1 MEMPLWPKPR
11 ILLYHILIRSII
23 DFDAVLAKAPPCLS
37 WIFDYFIP
45 PFLSLNFGRI
55 RRCFV
60 NQFCFLDSASLF
72 SHLHSMPPHGRRR
85 PSHLAIVLSLLFLSI
100 STASAASAVV
110 GIDLG
115 TEYIKAAL
123 VKPGIP
129 LEIILT
135 KDSKRKETAAVAFK
149 PLRNKVSTAESD
161 AFPERIYGGDAVALS
176 ARFPSDVYPN
186 IKPLLGLKFGD
197 DLISEYG
204 ATFPGLE
211 IVEWAETGTVGFKS
225 DSFVNEE
232 EPWLVEELLAM
243 ELKNIKGNAEAMAGK
258 GSVIQDAVITVPSFY
273 TAAERRAIIL
283 AADLA
288 DLRVLSLISDGL
300 SVGLNYATSR
310 TFPTVNEG
318 GKPEIHLVYDMG
330 AGSTTATVLKFQGRT
345 VKDVGRYN
353 KTVQEVQVLGTGW
366 DETLGGDALN
376 RVILEDMINQITS
389 TGHMKKL
396 EVLPKHIRAHG
407 RTMAKLWKEAERM
420 RQVLSANTEISTSL
434 ESLYDEDFNFKYKL
448 SRADFEQLASAYLER
463 VQKPI
468 IEALE
473 IAKISLAD
481 LESVILH
488 GGAVRTPFVQKQL
501 EAVIKNPDKI
511 RTNVNADEAAVFGA
525 AFKAA
530 AISPSFRVKEIRAS
544 DSAVYPVSASWSID
558 GKEKQQKL
566 FVPTSQVG
574 AEKQVSLK
582 ATADFSFTLSQQPS
596 SSSSNFQISIIK
608 TDNLTDSVK
617 QLTNKF
623 GCLPNDVSTKFAIR
637 LSPVDGLPEVTS
649 GSVSC
654 EVTETETKKGGVVDG
669 MKDFLGFGS
678 KKGDQEPLKEDGHA
692 ESSASTSESETSTAS
707 LPVESNT
714 ADSVMDEDVKE
725 EKPKELKKTETIAV
739 GFSIEP
745 VGSQEVKPGSQ
756 KRMKARLSAFDKS
769 DRSRVLREETLNNL
783 EGYTYKIR
791 DTLEDEGFVA
801 ASTEKQR
808 DAIEGKSNDASM
820 WLYGDG
826 ADASRESLK
835 ARLDELRELVAP
847 VQKRK
852 DEASRRP
859 SEIQKL
865 KDALAQANTMVT
877 VVKQQREAQALAE
890 SKVASDSDASE
901 SQTTAT
907 PSTST
912 DDFAELDDETST
924 SSSSTVSAAPSLP
937 TSIYSEDDVNAIL
950 EKEDSVKKWLDE
962 KLAEQEKLSPTDDPV
977 LHTSDLSA
985 KSKELNDV
993 VMSLL
998 TKQMKT
1004 PPKPK
1009 KSKSKSKST
1018 RTSSTKATDTV
1029 TDTNTAS
1036 VSADA
1041 AKETTE
1047 PVGGLED
1054 EMEGLHQ
1061 VTQEEIEEAI
1071 ADQKSKAEKKKTP
1084 KKEKAKPSGKGKG
1097 KGRSKSKD
1105 KGTVEE
1111 HGEL

>member
-1 MEMPLWPKPR
+1 
-11 ILLYHILIRSII
+11 
-23 DFDAVLAKAPPCLS
+23 
-37 WIFDYFIP
+37 
-45 PFLSLNFGRI
+45 
-55 RRCFV
+55 
-60 NQFCFLDSASLF
+60 
-72 SHLHSMPPHGRRR
+72 MPPHGRRR
-85 PSHLAIVLSLLFLSI
+85 SSVLAIVFSLLFLFI

-129 LEIILT
+129 LEIVLT

-149 PLRNKVSTAESD
+149 PLRNRVSTAESD

-186 IKPLLGLKFGD
+186 LKPLLGLKLSD

-204 ATFPGLE
+204 GTFPGLK

-258 GSVIQDAVITVPSFY
+258 GSTIQDAVITVPSFY

-288 DLRVLSLISDGL
+288 GLRVLSLISDGL

-318 GKPEIHLVYDMG
+318 GKPETHLVYDMG

-345 VKDVGRYN
+345 VKDVGKYN
-353 KTVQEVQVLGTGW
+353 KTVQEVQVLGTSW
-366 DETLGGDALN
+366 DDTLGGDALN

-389 TGHMKKL
+389 TDHMKNL
-396 EVLPKHIRAHG
+396 EVLPKHVRAHG
-407 RTMAKLWKEAERM
+407 RTMAKLWKEAERV

-434 ESLYDEDFNFKYKL
+434 ESLYDENFNFKYKL

-468 IEALE
+468 TEALG
-473 IAKISLAD
+473 IAKLSLTD

-501 EAVIKNPDKI
+501 EAVIKSSDKI

-544 DSAVYPVSASWSID
+544 DSAVYPISASWSID

-582 ATADFSFTLSQQPS
+582 ATADFAFTLSQQPS
-596 SSSSNFQISIIK
+596 SSSADFQISVIK

-617 QLTNKF
+617 HLTTKF
-623 GCLPNDVSTKFAIR
+623 GCSLSDVSTKFAIR

-649 GSVSC
+649 GSISC

-692 ESSASTSESETSTAS
+692 ESSASTLESETSTTS

-714 ADSVMDEDVKE
+714 ASSVVDEDVKE
-725 EKPKELKKTETIAV
+725 EKPRELKKKTETIAI
-739 GFSIEP
+739 GFSTEP
-745 VGSQEVKPGSQ
+745 VGSQEVTPGSQ

-769 DRSRVLREETLNNL
+769 DRSRILREETLNNL

-791 DTLEDEGFVA
+791 DVLEDEGFVA

-808 DAIEGKSNDASM
+808 DAIEEKSNDASI

-826 ADASRESLK
+826 ADASRETLK

-847 VQKRK
+847 IQKRK
-852 DEASRRP
+852 DEASKRP

-865 KDALAQANTMVT
+865 KDALAQANTMAT
-877 VVKQQREAQALAE
+877 VVKQQREAQVLAE
-890 SKVASDSDASE
+890 SKAASDSEVAK

-912 DDFAELDDETST
+912 DDFADLDDETATT
-924 SSSSTVSAAPSLP
+924 SSSTISAAPSRP
-937 TSIYSEDDVNAIL
+937 ASIYSEDDVNAIL
-950 EKEDSVKKWLDE
+950 ETESTVKNWLDE

-977 LHTSDLSA
+977 LLTSDLSA
-985 KSKELNDV
+985 KSKEVNDL

-998 TKQMKT
+998 TRQMKS

-1009 KSKSKSKST
+1009 KSKSKSKT
-1018 RTSSTKATDTV
+1018 TTTSSTKVSDTDTKTV
-1029 TDTNTAS
+1029 D
-1036 VSADA
+1036 SADA
-1041 AKETTE
+1041 VKETTE
-1047 PVGGLED
+1047 PAGELED
-1054 EMEGLHQ
+1054 ELEGLHH
-1061 VTQEEIEEAI
+1061 VTEEEIEEAM
-1071 ADQKSKAEKKKTP
+1071 AEQKSKAEKEKKN
-1084 KKEKAKPSGKGKG
+1084 KAKKEKEKAKGSGKGKG
-1097 KGRSKSKD
+1097 KGKGKSKGKD
-1105 KGTVEE
+1105 KGRVEE

>member
-1 MEMPLWPKPR
+1 
-11 ILLYHILIRSII
+11 
-23 DFDAVLAKAPPCLS
+23 
-37 WIFDYFIP
+37 
-45 PFLSLNFGRI
+45 
-55 RRCFV
+55 
-60 NQFCFLDSASLF
+60 
-72 SHLHSMPPHGRRR
+72 MPPHGRRR
-85 PSHLAIVLSLLFLSI
+85 FSTLAICLSI
-100 STASAASAVV
+100 IILFTSTASAASAVL

-129 LEIILT
+129 LEIVLT

-149 PLRNKVSTAESD
+149 PLRSRVSTAESD
-161 AFPERIYGGDAVALS
+161 AFPERIYGSDAVALS

-186 IKPLLGLKFGD
+186 LKPLLGLKVND

-204 ATFPGLE
+204 GTFPGLE

-225 DSFVNEE
+225 DSFIKEE

-243 ELKNIKGNAEAMAGK
+243 ELKNIKGNAETMAGK
-258 GSVIQDAVITVPSFY
+258 GSTIQDAVVTVPSFY
-273 TAAERRAIIL
+273 TAEERRAVIL

-288 DLRVLSLISDGL
+288 GLRVLSLISDGL

-330 AGSTTATVLKFQGRT
+330 AGSTTATILKFQGRT
-345 VKDVGRYN
+345 VKDVGKYN
-353 KTVQEVQVLGTGW
+353 KTIQEVQVVGTSW
-366 DETLGGDALN
+366 DKTLGGDALN
-376 RVILEDMINQITS
+376 RVILEDMINKITS
-389 TGHMKKL
+389 AAHMKNL
-396 EVLPKHIRAHG
+396 EVLPKHVRAHG
-407 RTMAKLWKEAERM
+407 RTMAKLWKEAERV

-468 IEALE
+468 TEALE
-473 IAKISLAD
+473 IAKLSLAD
-481 LESVILH
+481 LESIILH

-501 EAVIKNPDKI
+501 EAVIKDSEKI

-544 DSAVYPVSASWSID
+544 ESAVYPISASWSID

-574 AEKQVSLK
+574 AEKQVSIK

-596 SSSSNFQISIIK
+596 SDSSNLQVSAIK
-608 TDNLTDSVK
+608 TENLTDSVK

-623 GCLPNDVSTKFAIR
+623 GCSVSDVSTKFAIR
-637 LSPVDGLPEVTS
+637 LSPVDGLPEIIG

-654 EVTETETKKGGVVDG
+654 EVTEIETKKGGVVDG

-678 KKGDQEPLKEDGHA
+678 KKGDQEPLKEDDNA
-692 ESSASTSESETSTAS
+692 ESSTSTLDSEMPTAS
-707 LPVESNT
+707 SPIESNT
-714 ADSVMDEDVKE
+714 AGSVVDEDAKE
-725 EKPKELKKTETIAV
+725 EKPKEVKKKTETIGVSVSTESAGLQGV
-739 GFSIEP
+739 TRD
-745 VGSQEVKPGSQ
+745 SQ
-756 KRMKARLSAFDKS
+756 KRMKARLIAFDKS

-791 DTLEDEGFVA
+791 DILEDEGFVA
-801 ASTEKQR
+801 ASTEEQR
-808 DAIEGKSNDASM
+808 DGIEERSNDASI

-826 ADASRESLK
+826 ADANRETLK
-835 ARLDELRELVAP
+835 ARLDELRGLVAP
-847 VQKRK
+847 IQNRK
-852 DEASRRP
+852 DEASKRP

-877 VVKQQREAQALAE
+877 VVKQQREAQVLAE
-890 SKVASDSDASE
+890 SKAASDSEAAI
-901 SQTTAT
+901 SQTTTT
-907 PSTST
+907 PSTAT
-912 DDFAELDDETST
+912 DDFADLDDETATAST
-924 SSSSTVSAAPSLP
+924 STASPAPNIPASM
-937 TSIYSEDDVNAIL
+937 YSEEDVNAIL
-950 EKEDSVKKWLDE
+950 EKEETVKKWLDE

-977 LHTSDLSA
+977 LLSSELSA
-985 KSKELNDV
+985 KSKELNDA

-998 TKQMKT
+998 TKQMKI
-1004 PPKPK
+1004 PPKPKPK
-1009 KSKSKSKST
+1009 KSKSTSKT
-1018 RTSSTKATDTV
+1018 TKTSSTKATDT
-1029 TDTNTAS
+1029 DT
-1036 VSADA
+1036 SAVEPEEA
-1041 AKETTE
+1041 AKETTG
-1047 PVGGLED
+1047 PGGELED

-1061 VTQEEIEEAI
+1061 GTQEEIEEAM
-1071 ADQKSKAEKKKTP
+1071 AEQKSQAEKKT
-1084 KKEKAKPSGKGKG
+1084 KKEEKAKASGKGKG
-1097 KGRSKSKD
+1097 KGNGKGKGKGKMKGKSKGKD
-1105 KGTVEE
+1105 KGKVEE
-1111 HGEL
+1111 HEEL

>member
-1 MEMPLWPKPR
+1 
-11 ILLYHILIRSII
+11 
-23 DFDAVLAKAPPCLS
+23 
-37 WIFDYFIP
+37 
-45 PFLSLNFGRI
+45 
-55 RRCFV
+55 
-60 NQFCFLDSASLF
+60 
-72 SHLHSMPPHGRRR
+72 MPPHGRRR
-85 PSHLAIVLSLLFLSI
+85 PSELAIVFSLLFLFI

-129 LEIILT
+129 LEIVLT

-186 IKPLLGLKFGD
+186 LKPLLGLKFGD

-204 ATFPGLE
+204 GTFPGLKL
-211 IVEWAETGTVGFKS
+211 VEWAETGTVGFKS

-243 ELKNIKGNAEAMAGK
+243 ELKNIKGNAEVMAGK
-258 GSVIQDAVITVPSFY
+258 GSAIQDAVITVPSFY

-288 DLRVLSLISDGL
+288 GLRVLSLISDGL

-318 GKPEIHLVYDMG
+318 GKPEVHLVYDMG

-345 VKDVGRYN
+345 VKDVGKYN
-353 KTVQEVQVLGTGW
+353 KTVQEVQVLGTSW

-389 TGHMKKL
+389 TAHMKNLK
-396 EVLPKHIRAHG
+396 VLPKHVRAHG
-407 RTMAKLWKEAERM
+407 RTMAKLWKEAERV

-448 SRADFEQLASAYLER
+448 SRADFEQLASVYLER

-468 IEALE
+468 TEALE
-473 IAKISLAD
+473 IAKLSLTD

-501 EAVIKNPDKI
+501 EAVIKNSDKI

-544 DSAVYPVSASWSID
+544 DSAVYPVSASWSLD

-596 SSSSNFQISIIK
+596 SGSSDLQISVIK
-608 TDNLTDSVK
+608 TENLTDSVN
-617 QLTNKF
+617 QLTNNF
-623 GCLPNDVSTKFAIR
+623 GCSLSNVSTKFAIR

-649 GSVSC
+649 GSASC
-654 EVTETETKKGGVVDG
+654 EVTEIETKKGGVVDG

-707 LPVESNT
+707 LPIESNT
-714 ADSVMDEDVKE
+714 AGSVLDEDVKE
-725 EKPKELKKTETIAV
+725 EKPKALKKKTETIAV
-739 GFSIEP
+739 GFSTES
-745 VGSQEVKPGSQ
+745 VGSQGVKPGSQ
-756 KRMKARLSAFDKS
+756 KRMKARLTAFDKS
-769 DRSRVLREETLNNL
+769 DRSRILREETLNNL

-791 DTLEDEGFVA
+791 DILEDEGFVA

-808 DAIEGKSNDASM
+808 DAIEEKSNDASI

-826 ADASRESLK
+826 ADANQESLK
-835 ARLDELRELVAP
+835 AKLDELRELVAP
-847 VQKRK
+847 IQKRK
-852 DEASRRP
+852 DEARKRS

-890 SKVASDSDASE
+890 SKAASDSEAAK
-901 SQTTAT
+901 SQTTMT
-907 PSTST
+907 PSTPT
-912 DDFAELDDETST
+912 DDFADLDDEEATASF
-924 SSSSTVSAAPSLP
+924 STVSAAPSLP
-937 TSIYSEDDVNAIL
+937 ASIYSEDDINAIR
-950 EKEDSVKKWLDE
+950 EKEDTVKKWLDE
-962 KLAEQEKLSPTDDPV
+962 KLAEQEKLSLTDDPV
-977 LHTSDLSA
+977 LLTSDLSA

-1009 KSKSKSKST
+1009 KARSKSKTT
-1018 RTSSTKATDTV
+1018 RTSSTKATDTE
-1029 TDTNTAS
+1029 TKTLE
-1036 VSADA
+1036 SADA
-1041 AKETTE
+1041 VKETTE
-1047 PVGGLED
+1047 AAGEVED

-1061 VTQEEIEEAI
+1061 VTQEEIEETMAE
-1071 ADQKSKAEKKKTP
+1071 QKSKAEKKTT
-1084 KKEKAKPSGKGKG
+1084 KKEKAKASGEGKG
-1097 KGRSKSKD
+1097 KGRSKGKD